1 MRKDGVSG
9 RLFNMC
15 KNYVQM
21 CKSDIILSM
30 RRPRPVQNSN
40 NEDAYKRPPFAVI
53 FCIFLFT
60 NKGAP
65 VGAFRLV
72 QIIKR

>member
-15 KNYVQM
+15 KNYVKM
-21 CKSDIILSM
+21 CKSAIIVSM

-40 NEDAYKRPPFAVI
+40 NEDAYKTTPTMALFCAI
-53 FCIFLFT
+53 FCT
-60 NKGAP
+60 NEGAP
-65 VGAFRLV
+65 VGAF
-72 QIIKR
+72 

>member
-15 KNYVQM
+15 KNYVKM
-21 CKSDIILSM
+21 CKSAIIVSM

-53 FCIFLFT
+53 FCYNKNT
-60 NKGAP
+60 NMPRVYIAINCP
-65 VGAFRLV
+65 S
-72 QIIKR
+72 